1 MIKVHQR
8 SNENAGGAIKMSYIS
23 TSSKEE
29 SIPAPNTKS
38 SQAIFVTSSEGAN
51 FNKENVN
58 SNYLSHP
65 SMLRSSQDEKR
76 PF

>member
-1 MIKVHQR
+1 MIKVQQKR
-8 SNENAGGAIKMSYIS
+8 SSENAAPIKLSYIS
-23 TSSKEE
+23 TSSKEDSNAA
-29 SIPAPNTKS
+29 SIPIPNTKS

-65 SMLRSSQDEKR
+65 SMLRSS
-76 PF
+76 